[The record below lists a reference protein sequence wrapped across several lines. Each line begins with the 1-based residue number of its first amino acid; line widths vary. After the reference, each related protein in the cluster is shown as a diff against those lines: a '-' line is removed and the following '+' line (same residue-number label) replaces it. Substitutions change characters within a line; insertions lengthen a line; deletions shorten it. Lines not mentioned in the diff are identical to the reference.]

1 LKVEIKQ
8 KFKNHLKLLA
18 QLQYQIRTTISK
30 MEAPE
35 QEISCQALEVSDKSV
50 EQDLNDEK
58 KEENI
63 VV

>member
-18 QLQYQIRTTISK
+18 QLQYRIRTTISK
-30 MEAPE
+30 MEAQE
-35 QEISCQALEVSDKSV
+35 QEISSQALEVSDKSV

-63 VV
+63 IV

>member
-1 LKVEIKQ
+1 MKVEIKQ